1 MRVTMGL
8 PMMQR
13 TSGKALGPPR
23 TAISDAHTT
32 AITSRH
38 SDRVIPPLRP
48 PSRYEQQV
56 RRRSAANCF
65 IDPDQVSEDSS
76 LYVS

>member
-1 MRVTMGL
+1 MQVNMNLTML
-8 PMMQR
+8 QR
-13 TSGKALGPPR
+13 TSGKALGPPC

-38 SDRVIPPLRP
+38 SDRVIPTLRP

-56 RRRSAANCF
+56 KRRSAANCF

-76 LYVS
+76 LDV